1 MSVCFV
7 SVCLSVLC
15 WVTRC
20 YSLALLVLSICFV
33 SGCKMLLFWSCGF
46 VLACFVLVRWR
57 RYSFVLMA
65 LACLLYYFN
74 CSAYGICF

>member
-7 SVCLSVLC
+7 LVRSAVSCRFM
-15 WVTRC
+15 RC
-20 YSLALLVLSICFV
+20 NFLALLVLSICFV

-46 VLACFVLVRWR
+46 VLVCFVLVRWR

-65 LACLLYYFN
+65 LACLLYCFN
-74 CSAYGICF
+74 CSACGACF